1 MPETS
6 LLLVVPWED
15 SRFVMSHCTCTHD
28 AAPGKVYFGGGMEQT
43 AQQRW
48 DAIQA
53 AKRAGAE
60 VIRDRPALYDV
71 RNYQPAPE
79 LPVRVESQIN
89 RGVTTNEL
97 SHAVEIFAD
106 QLLAEADKKANA
118 AAA

>member
-1 MPETS
+1 
-6 LLLVVPWED
+6 
-15 SRFVMSHCTCTHD
+15 
-28 AAPGKVYFGGGMEQT
+28 MEQT

-89 RGVTTNEL
+89 RGVTTSEV
-97 SHAVEIFAD
+97 STAVELFAD
-106 QLLAEADKKANA
+106 ELLAEVELKSKA